1 MPRFILVTGMM
12 GSGKSVVSELLRK
25 KHYIVIDSDSEVKAL
40 YEDPEIYQYLIAHLG
55 KDILTNTGKI
65 DFAKMRAV
73 FANSEVAGDDIMH
86 RLLVKFTNNLI
97 EKYRNN
103 KEVVFIEAALTPQVQ
118 RVRAKLE
125 IFDMVIVHADDEI
138 RKARIEARGNFMDK
152 NMEIL
157 ASYQS
162 MENLSPVATGINVPN
177 HAVIHIDNNGTLEEL
192 NDKLV
197 YVLQNLGITH
207 QEKLA
212 TYLRYLKEAPSY
224 CHDNAWCYSFFNL
237 GGCNNCPFPCSQ
249 FDKNYQKLNAK
260 FIEEQKKAYSPEVM
274 YSKFIQ
280 AWADDYNQAQKD
292 SKEFFVR

>member
-1 MPRFILVTGMM
+1 MSRFILVTGMM
-12 GSGKSVVSELLRK
+12 GSGKSAVSELLRK
-25 KHYIVIDSDSEVKAL
+25 KHYIVIDSDSEVKTL

-55 KDILTNTGKI
+55 KDILTTTGKI
-65 DFAKMRAV
+65 DFAKMRDV
-73 FANSEVAGDDIMH
+73 FVNSEVAGDDIMR
-86 RLLVKFTNNLI
+86 RLLAKFTNNLI

-125 IFDMVIVHADDEI
+125 IFDMVIVHADDEV

-197 YVLQNLGITH
+197 NVLQNLGITH
-207 QEKLA
+207 EEKLA

>member
-1 MPRFILVTGMM
+1 MSRFILVTGMM
-12 GSGKSVVSELLRK
+12 GSGKSAVSELLRK
-25 KHYIVIDSDSEVKAL
+25 KHYIVIDSDNEVKAL
-40 YEDPEIYQYLIAHLG
+40 YEDPEIYQYLIANLG
-55 KDILTNTGKI
+55 KDILTTTGKI
-65 DFAKMRAV
+65 DLAEMRDV
-73 FANSEVAGDDIMH
+73 FANSEIAGDDIMR
-86 RLLVKFTNNLI
+86 RLLAKFTNNLI

-125 IFDMVIVHADDEI
+125 IFDMIIVHANDEV

-162 MENLSPVATGINVPN
+162 MENLSPIATGVNVPN
-177 HAVIHIDNNGTLEEL
+177 HAVLHIDNNGTLEEL

-197 YVLQNLGITH
+197 DVLQNLGINH

-260 FIEEQKKAYSPEVM
+260 FREEQKKAYSPETM

>member
-1 MPRFILVTGMM
+1 MSRFILVTGMM
-12 GSGKSVVSELLRK
+12 GSGKSAVSELLRK
-25 KHYIVIDSDSEVKAL
+25 KHYIVIDSDSEVKTL

-55 KDILTNTGKI
+55 KDILTTIGKI
-65 DFAKMRAV
+65 DFAKMRDV
-73 FANSEVAGDDIMH
+73 FVNSEVAGDDIMR
-86 RLLVKFTNNLI
+86 RLLAKFTNNLI

-125 IFDMVIVHADDEI
+125 IFDMVIVHADDEV

-162 MENLSPVATGINVPN
+162 MENLNPVATGINVPN
-177 HAVIHIDNNGTLEEL
+177 HAVVHIDNNGTLEEL

-197 YVLQNLGITH
+197 FVLQNLGITH

-212 TYLRYLKEAPSY
+212 MYLRYLKEAPSY

-260 FIEEQKKAYSPEVM
+260 FREEQKKAYSPEVM

-292 SKEFFVR
+292 SNEFFVR

>member
-1 MPRFILVTGMM
+1 MSRFILVTGMM
-12 GSGKSVVSELLRK
+12 GSGKSAVSELLRK
-25 KHYIVIDSDSEVKAL
+25 KHYIVIDSDNEVKAL

-55 KDILTNTGKI
+55 KDILTTTGKI
-65 DFAKMRAV
+65 DFAKMRDV
-73 FANSEVAGDDIMH
+73 FANSEVAGDDIMR
-86 RLLVKFTNNLI
+86 RLLAKFTNNLI

-118 RVRAKLE
+118 RVRARLE
-125 IFDMVIVHADDEI
+125 IFDMVIVHADDEV

-162 MENLSPVATGINVPN
+162 MENLSPVATGVNVPN

-197 YVLQNLGITH
+197 FVLQNLGITH

-260 FIEEQKKAYSPEVM
+260 FREEQKKAYSPEVM

>member
-1 MPRFILVTGMM
+1 MARFILVTGMM
-12 GSGKSVVSELLRK
+12 GSGKSAVSELLRK
-25 KHYIVIDSDSEVKAL
+25 KHYIVIDSDSEVKVL

-55 KDILTNTGKI
+55 KDILTATGKI
-65 DFAKMRAV
+65 DFAKMRDV
-73 FANSEVAGDDIMH
+73 FANSEVVGDDIMR
-86 RLLVKFTNNLI
+86 RLLAKFTNNLI

-118 RVRAKLE
+118 RVRARLE
-125 IFDMVIVHADDEI
+125 IFDMVIVHADDDV

-162 MENLSPVATGINVPN
+162 MENLNPVATGVNVPN
-177 HAVIHIDNNGTLEEL
+177 HAVVHIDNNGTLEEL

-197 YVLQNLGITH
+197 FVLQNLGITH

-260 FIEEQKKAYSPEVM
+260 FREEQKKAYSPEVM

-292 SKEFFVR
+292 SNEFFVR